1 MYIVV
6 FRNVSGGVS
15 NGVITWTCFQ
25 DKDQFNNWW
34 LNSKNAKNWYEI
46 VEEGITEQRAIEL
59 SSSPESGLA
68 GLLGVATAISEIE
81 GSLQSLDSAAHQ
93 AER

>member
-6 FRNVSGGVS
+6 FRNVSGSIS
-15 NGVITWTCFQ
+15 NGVITWTCFE
-25 DKDQFNNWW
+25 DKEQFNNWW

-46 VEEGITEQRAIEL
+46 VEEGVTEQRAIKL
-59 SSSPESGLA
+59 SSSLESRLA

-81 GSLQSLDSAAHQ
+81 GSLQSLDSVAHQ